1 MLLKITNQARD
12 YAWGSKTL
20 IPDYFGIPSTG
31 QPMAE
36 IWFGTHDGS
45 PAQLIEGGTLTQ
57 KIGRQ
62 LPFLMKILAAD
73 SPLSIQAHPNEAQAK
88 EGFERENALGI
99 SPNSNSRNYKDDRHK
114 PELIVALTD
123 FEALAGFKPLAKIQ
137 QLFTD
142 LAEHQGVSEGF
153 RTMSSRWLAMLAEE
167 DGLKKL
173 FASIS
178 QSKSNLDGFNAE
190 LASLADGEA
199 QFALT
204 ERLNLLY
211 PGDCGVVLSLLLNHI
226 YLEPGEALFL
236 DAGSPHA
243 YIQGLGIEVMAAS
256 DNVLR
261 GGLTQKNIDL
271 PELEKVINFEPNDQ
285 LTIHPREISKG
296 LFHYECAAED
306 FMVYRA
312 ELSGSVV
319 MADLNLP
326 GESIVLCTA
335 GEVAISNSIDERE
348 VLRRG
353 EAAYIAADSS
363 RFTLAGSGTVFIAT
377 V

>member
-296 LFHYECAAED
+296 LFHYDCAAED

>member
-20 IPDYFGIPSTG
+20 ISDYFGLPATG
-31 QPMAE
+31 RPMAE
-36 IWFGTHDGS
+36 IWFGTHDAS
-45 PAQLIEGGTLTQ
+45 PAQLPDGGTLTK

-73 SPLSIQAHPNEAQAK
+73 SPLSIQAHPNSAQAK
-88 EGFERENALGI
+88 AGFERENALGI
-99 SPNSNSRNYKDDRHK
+99 ELSSVNRNYKDDRHK
-114 PELIVALTD
+114 PELIVALSD
-123 FEALAGFKPLAKIQ
+123 FEALAGFKSLSEIK
-137 QLFTD
+137 QLFID
-142 LAEHQGVSEGF
+142 LSEHQGVSAGF
-153 RTMSSRWLAMLAEE
+153 RTMSSNWLGLLAHA

-173 FASIS
+173 FAAIS
-178 QSKSNLDGFNAE
+178 GSRSNLDGYNAE

-199 QFALT
+199 RFALA

-211 PGDCGVVLSLLLNHI
+211 PGDSGVLLSLLLNHI

-236 DAGSPHA
+236 EAGSPHA
-243 YIQGLGIEVMAAS
+243 YIQGLGIEVMASS

-261 GGLTQKNIDL
+261 GGLTQKKIDL
-271 PELEKVINFEPNDQ
+271 AELEKVVNFEPAP
-285 LTIHPREISKG
+285 LLPIHPREISKG

-326 GESIVLCTA
+326 GESIILCTG

-353 EAAYIAADSS
+353 EAAYMAADSS

-377 V
+377 A